1 MLKLLNTKIRF
12 VWVSLL
18 FLFLSQFALAD
29 ICHFSG
35 FGGVD
40 LGYPYSDSVS
50 DQPQSGFSSP
60 AQACDFLVPRTA
72 YQQANPGGFTETGY
86 LTITEVRLG
95 EKYYPIKF
103 SQPEYYQYNFYCF
116 GTLSRRYSPP
126 ILVDSDVTGF
136 RAGGSCS
143 CGTVTQA
150 CHNTALIL
158 SLTPAPNQK
167 DPRPLKAEGK
177 DGKSTLELIAK
188 VTENGSPKA
197 GVTVGFGVAS
207 EPFSGGH
214 VHGDLGS
221 IPRPKG
227 TLSKTSGITDA
238 NGEIKLTFIAD
249 EPAGLH
255 AVVADCAP
263 AGCTNTATHVVK
275 VKVPDLI
282 HIPPDFGNAPARY
295 VLIGNYKTPE
305 NPAQQI
311 NHNDTHFLT
320 ERSWANLD
328 DLINTFIRL
337 GWGQVGI
344 NDASLEWGGMFDI
357 EGRWLDPV
365 LRPNGKFTTGGH
377 AEHRDGQQVD
387 ISFVRPASASEALR
401 KKVYDEACSAKE
413 AELPRILWH
422 KNDGYAPHFHIYLTG
437 KGVTGAKKQCGVS

>member
-158 SLTPAPNQK
+158 ALTPAPNQK

-188 VTENGSPKA
+188 VMEGSTPK
-197 GVTVGFGVAS
+197 VGVAVTFKVDVV
-207 EPFSGGH
+207 PMTGGH
-214 VHGDLGS
+214 GHHDAS
-221 IPRPKG
+221 RPKG
-227 TLSKTSGITDA
+227 EVVPNGNKTDS
-238 NGEIKLTFIAD
+238 NGEIKLTFQASD
-249 EPAGLH
+249 VAGSH
-255 AVVADCAP
+255 TITATCND
-263 AGCTNTATHVVK
+263 CTNKTVNKNVD
-275 VKVPDLI
+275 VRVPDLQPLSPN
-282 HIPPDFGNAPARY
+282 PPQNAEGKYLYALTAKDPTHVGTSGGRQRGEYYLTAKAIDNLQAL
-295 VLIGNYKTPE
+295 VTNFAAE
-305 NPAQQI
+305 N
-311 NHNDTHFLT
+311 
-320 ERSWANLD
+320 
-328 DLINTFIRL
+328 
-337 GWGQVGI
+337 WGIVAF
-344 NDASLEWGGMFDI
+344 NDASLVWGGLYDI
-357 EGRWLDPV
+357 DNDWMESHQ
-365 LRPNGKFTTGGH
+365 GH
-377 AEHRDGQQVD
+377 RIGEEID
-387 ISFVRPASASEALR
+387 ISFTRANNPISEEKR
-401 KKVYDEACSAKE
+401 KRVYKTLCDAKKTSV
-413 AELPRILWH
+413 PFKILYH
-422 KNDGYAPHFHIYLTG
+422 TGGPAPHYHVYLMGRKSGCFTLP
-437 KGVTGAKKQCGVS
+437 T